1 MVKWIIMCVMN
12 SYDQCIAS
20 KLTFPGKSNS
30 IQLEQ
35 SHPVLTYATWMKDVQ
50 YTHQRGSLRRLIN
63 VDQGILCQKKKLIM
77 NIKDSAKI
85 SQTFLTP
92 YIKVQTYTN

>member
-1 MVKWIIMCVMN
+1 MCVMN

-35 SHPVLTYATWMKDVQ
+35 SLPVLTYATLMKDVQ
-50 YTHQRGSLRRLIN
+50 YKHQRGSLRQLIN
-63 VDQGILCQKKKLIM
+63 VDQGILCQKK
-77 NIKDSAKI
+77 N
-85 SQTFLTP
+85 
-92 YIKVQTYTN
+92 